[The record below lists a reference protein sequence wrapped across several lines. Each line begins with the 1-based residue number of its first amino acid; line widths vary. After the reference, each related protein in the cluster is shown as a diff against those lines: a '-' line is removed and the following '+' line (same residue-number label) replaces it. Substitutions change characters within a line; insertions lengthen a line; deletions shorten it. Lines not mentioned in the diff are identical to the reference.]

1 MADVRLLK
9 TYADCDAALASL
21 RKEKATYAH
30 RDYNQSYS
38 ETQATDRA
46 GTLAA
51 QHAKA
56 LDDVT
61 RYTEDVARTG
71 LTKQQQTTARR
82 NLIVASARRDSLALS
97 MEAVSG
103 AEAYLAGVDA
113 DQVDAQIATLDQAI
127 QEVTDHKATLR
138 A

>member
-1 MADVRLLK
+1 MADVTVLK

-30 RDYNQSYS
+30 RDYNQSYA
-38 ETQATDRA
+38 ETQASDRA
-46 GTLAA
+46 TTLAA

-61 RYTEDVARTG
+61 RYTTDVARTD
-71 LTKQQQTTARR
+71 LTKQELTTARR
-82 NLIVASARRDSLALS
+82 NLIAATARRDSLALS

-103 AEAYLAGVDA
+103 AEAYLADVDA
-113 DQVDAQIATLDQAI
+113 DQVDAQLSTLDAAIAAVTAHRATLSA
-127 QEVTDHKATLR
+127 
-138 A
+138 